1 MDESEFRLLVKN
13 KNKNLKELI
22 ENLKIFKNFKILI
35 ITQGKIGAF
44 IIYKKKIN
52 FVPSI
57 FKPKIDSTGSGDVF
71 LTMFAIS
78 KIFLKN
84 LI

>member
-1 MDESEFRLLVKN
+1 MDRSEFRLLVKN

-22 ENLKIFKNFKILI
+22 RENLKIFKNFKILI

-71 LTMFAIS
+71 
-78 KIFLKN
+78 
-84 LI
+84 